1 MQPSGN
7 DGVKL
12 MNSPLKTSALES
24 LGVVRAQGADVVPF
38 LQGQLSNDIAQLAP
52 GRSLLAG
59 YHSPQGRTIA
69 VLRLV
74 EHEPGDI
81 LMILPRELAATVAA
95 RLGKFV
101 LRAKVKLSD
110 ESAAW
115 SIHGLTWE
123 SAPPVGTALP
133 LPAQAYAGARHA
145 SARIVR
151 MAAAPARALV
161 VQPHGTPAVFADAG
175 VADEAL
181 WHAGSIAAA
190 EPQVFA
196 ATSEEFVAQMLNLD
210 LLGAIAFE
218 KGCYTGQE
226 VIARA
231 HYRGRVKRRLQ
242 RFVTTAAAV
251 LKPGDS
257 GELPDGR
264 GMKVVDAVQRADGR
278 CEFLGVASFA
288 TDEADGAADVAAA
301 TTTAAARID
310 ALPLPMPY
318 ALPR

>member
-1 MQPSGN
+1 MQPSG
-7 DGVKL
+7 DDAVKL

-24 LGVVRAQGADVVPF
+24 LGVVRAQGADAVPF
-38 LQGQLSNDIAQLAP
+38 LQGQLSNDIAQLRP

-69 VLRLV
+69 VLRLI

-115 SIHGLTWE
+115 SIHGFTWE
-123 SAPPVGTALP
+123 SPPPAGSAPP
-133 LPAQAYAGARHA
+133 LPARIHDVARHH

-151 MAAAPARALV
+151 MGTTPARALV
-161 VQPHGTPAVFADAG
+161 VQPHAAPGVFADSVVAG
-175 VADEAL
+175 EAL
-181 WHAGSIAAA
+181 WHAGCIAAA

-210 LLGAIAFE
+210 VLGAIGFE

-242 RFVTTAAAV
+242 RFVTTAAAQ

-264 GMKVVDAVQRADGR
+264 GVKVVDAVQHPDGR

-288 TDEADGAADVAAA
+288 ADEKDAAAAVVAA
-301 TTTAAARID
+301 TTMAARIE

-318 ALPR
+318 ELPR